1 MSNEEIDRAVREYG
15 YVLPFKIYALVCTSK
30 QIDHVRRDGEWIDI
44 WSKEGNHWRIKTTM

>member
-15 YVLPFKIYALVCTSK
+15 YVLPFKIYALVCASK